1 MSSGV
6 SPAYIKTAED
16 RILVLDRLEQ
26 TVGREEGADLIIADK
41 SISRVHA
48 VLRYDSG
55 TWTLEDL
62 ESRNKT
68 FINEKAIQP
77 RTPTPLTDGCTVH
90 FGYVKVSFH
99 MGMPND
105 MAVDVGAT
113 VAINMDDLRKAQQA
127 AAAPAPAAKPT
138 RAPEPPPP
146 AMTAG
151 GTMVMKPIKRG
162 EAAAVPPDAL
172 GYLELASVDKMIRL
186 YIRTPVAKLGTDPRE
201 CDLLINEREA
211 DGEHAEVRYNRDKT
225 ITIKNLSSTYGTWVD
240 GRRVAKANLVE
251 GTMVKIGDSTYIYHH
266 IKNPILEEDKNAATR
281 AAVRFLIVAVLVLM
295 AAAGGY
301 FVWLNSQRKPQ
312 TNALGSAEVAVRQEI
327 LDLVNIGKYAQAA
340 TRIQEITD
348 SSTIDEATKSM
359 AAELRGDVVLLRDAR
374 DAISKKNIGS
384 AYETV
389 LKVSTSGPVAEQAK
403 VDIADIKEKYVQY
416 LQDVGERVVE
426 MEKKGEFDILLTT
439 TLPAL
444 RAADKTNEGK
454 WVATESRVRLKKKL
468 LEVYRS
474 GVGEVKNDYEA
485 VREKVVKATEEANA
499 AMASDSSLSAE
510 LTPFLDKLKDLEL
523 DADFMKAYLTF
534 DGSVGTEYIKSV
546 VNSIGKDYDAG
557 RRAIMDQNIATLD
570 RAMVLKAEFEAVLP
584 TIQGMRPDV
593 SLVQKLDALL
603 ANRNEVQQLE
613 RDPRFTLKAIA
624 ERDIEAVED
633 AKKKQIVDVWTLTA
647 PPIDRNTYA
656 GKIEFALEQRERAF
670 LVLSMFPREARLD
683 RDDMNIV
690 QNWVRDPDL
699 AKIFQDANR
708 MYNTARTDV
717 TQFVLET
724 YKTTKEEYVIMNTDK
739 YLDRLAAGTIP
750 EDSETADKIEALRN
764 RLRTEF
770 K

>member
-68 FINEKAIQP
+68 FINEKALQP
-77 RTPTPLTDGCTVH
+77 RTPTALADGCTVH

-99 MGMPND
+99 MGLPNAA
-105 MAVDVGAT
+105 AVDVGAT

-127 AAAPAPAAKPT
+127 AAAPKPS
-138 RAPEPPPP
+138 AEPEPPPP
-146 AMTAG
+146 PQVTAG
-151 GTMVMKPIKRG
+151 GTMVMKPLKRG

-172 GYLELASVDKMIRL
+172 GYLELASVDKAIRL

-211 DGEHAEVRYNRDKT
+211 DGEHAEIRYNRDKT
-225 ITIKNLSSTYGTWVD
+225 ITLKNLSSTFGTWVD

-251 GTMVKIGDSTYIYHH
+251 GTMIKIGDSTYIYHH
-266 IKNPILEEDKNAATR
+266 IKNPVLEEDKNAATR
-281 AAVRFLIVAVLVLM
+281 AAIRFLIVAVLVLM

-312 TNALGSAEVAVRQEI
+312 TKGLGASEVAVRQEI

-348 SSTIDEATKSM
+348 SSSIDEATKAM

-374 DAISKKNIGS
+374 DAVTKNNIGR

-389 LKVSTSGPVAEQAK
+389 LKVSTSGDVAAQAK
-403 VDIADIKEKYVQY
+403 VDIADIKDKYVQY
-416 LQDVGERVVE
+416 LKDVGERVVE
-426 MEKKGEFDILLTT
+426 MEKKGEFDVLLST

-444 RAADKTNEGK
+444 RSTDKVNEDK
-454 WVATESRVRLKKKL
+454 WIATESRVRLKKKL
-468 LEVYRS
+468 LEAYRS
-474 GVGEVKNDYEA
+474 GVAEVKNDYEA
-485 VREKVVKATEEANA
+485 VRTKVVAAADDAKA
-499 AMASDSSLSAE
+499 AMASDSSLATE
-510 LTPFLDKLKDLEL
+510 LAPFMDKLKDLEL

-534 DGSVGTEYIKSV
+534 DGSVGTEYIKSIFA
-546 VNSIGKDYDAG
+546 SIGTDYDAG
-557 RRAIMDQNIATLD
+557 RRAIMEQSIATLD
-570 RAMVLKAEFEAVLP
+570 RAMELKAEFEAVLP
-584 TIQGMRPDV
+584 TIQGMKPDV
-593 SLVQKLDALL
+593 NLVKKLDTLL
-603 ANRNEVQQLE
+603 ANRKEVQQLE

-633 AKKKQIVDVWTLTA
+633 AKKKQINDVWTLTA
-647 PPIDRNTYA
+647 PPIDRSTYA
-656 GKIEFALEQRERAF
+656 GKIEAALEQRERAY

-690 QNWVRDPDL
+690 QNWVRDRDL

-708 MYNTARTDV
+708 MYNTGRTDV
-717 TQFVLET
+717 TQYVLET
-724 YKTTKEEYVIMNTDK
+724 YKTTKEEHVVMNTDK
-739 YLDRLAAGTIP
+739 YLDRLAAATIP
-750 EDSETADKIEALRN
+750 EDNETADKIQALRD

-770 K
+770 R

>member
-99 MGMPND
+99 MGLPNVG
-105 MAVDVGAT
+105 AVDVGAT
-113 VAINMDDLRKAQQA
+113 VAINMEDLKKAQRA
-127 AAAPAPAAKPT
+127 AAAPKAPSAE
-138 RAPEPPPP
+138 PEPPPPP

-151 GTMVMKPIKRG
+151 GTMVMKPLKRG
-162 EAAAVPPDAL
+162 EAAAVPADAL

-186 YIRTPVAKLGTDPRE
+186 YIRTPIAKLGTDPRE

-211 DGEHAEVRYNRDKT
+211 DGEHAEIKYNRDKT
-225 ITIKNLSSTYGTWVD
+225 ITIKNLSSTFGTWVD

-281 AAVRFLIVAVLVLM
+281 AAIRFLIVAVLVLM

-301 FVWLNSQRKPQ
+301 FAWLQSQRKPQ
-312 TNALGSAEVAVRQEI
+312 TKGLGNTEVAVRQEI

-340 TRIQEITD
+340 SRIQEITD
-348 SSTIDEATKSM
+348 SSTIDEATKMM

-374 DAISKKNIGS
+374 DAVTKKNIGK
-384 AYETV
+384 AYENV
-389 LKVSTSGPVAEQAK
+389 LKVNASSPVAEQAK
-403 VDIADIKEKYVQY
+403 VDIEDIKQKYVQY
-416 LQDVGERVVE
+416 LQDVGNRVIE
-426 MEKKGEFDILLTT
+426 MEKNGEFDTLLST

-444 RAADKTNEGK
+444 RAADTTNEQK
-454 WVATESRVRLKKKL
+454 WITTEARVRMKKKL
-468 LEVYRS
+468 LDVYRA
-474 GVGEVKNDYEA
+474 GVAEVKNDYES
-485 VREKVVKATEEANA
+485 VKSKVQAAAEEAQKAT
-499 AMASDSSLSAE
+499 ASDSDLASQIS
-510 LTPFLDKLKDLEL
+510 PFMDKLRDLEL

-534 DGSVGTEYIKSV
+534 DGSAGTDYIKSIFA
-546 VNSIGKDYDAG
+546 SIGSDYDAG
-557 RRAIMDQNIATLD
+557 RRSIMEQNLAVLD
-570 RAMVLKAEFEAVLP
+570 RAMVLKAEFESVLP
-584 TIQGMRPDV
+584 TIQGMKPNV
-593 SLVQKLDALL
+593 ELVQKLDALL
-603 ANRNEVQQLE
+603 ANRLEVRQLE

-624 ERDIEAVED
+624 ERDIEAVEE
-633 AKKKQIVDVWTLTA
+633 AKKKQISDVWNLVA
-647 PPIDRNTYA
+647 PPIDRSTYA
-656 GKIEFALEQRERAF
+656 GKIESALEQRERAF

-683 RDDMNIV
+683 RDDMSIV
-690 QNWVRDPDL
+690 QNWVRDGEL

-724 YKTTKEEYVIMNTDK
+724 YKTTKEEQVIKNTDA
-739 YLDRLAAGTIP
+739 YLQRLALATIP
-750 EDSETADKIEALRN
+750 EDNETADKIQALSDRI
-764 RLRTEF
+764 RSEF